1 MNSKT
6 SILIETKTHREENRF
21 MNGIK
26 YAVFTDKSIWL
37 LGKNQYTSNFESGS
51 TRTKIKHW
59 VERFFGVKLI
69 SMNSHRLPGKGR
81 SHQNWWN

>member
-26 YAVFTDKSIWL
+26 YAVFTDKSIRL
-37 LGKNQYTSNFESGS
+37 LGKNQYTSNVESRS
-51 TRTKIKHW
+51 TRTYMIQYYEHMLTFY
-59 VERFFGVKLI
+59 VIG
-69 SMNSHRLPGKGR
+69 
-81 SHQNWWN
+81 